1 MPVERS
7 QPRYEAEGNAM
18 KTLRTVLAQ
27 AEHQGV
33 AVGHFNISD
42 LAALKGIF
50 AAAHDI
56 GVPALV
62 GVSEGERAFMG
73 VRQVAALVASIRDE
87 YEYPIFINADHTR
100 SLANAE
106 AAARAG
112 FDEVL
117 FDGSALAYDE
127 NVAQTRRAVEAVKS
141 IDPSIVVEGELGHI
155 GTSSEILDAAPE
167 GLGPLTTPEEAR
179 QFVEATK
186 IDVLAPAVGNMHG
199 LLRSMVRG
207 ETAKRL
213 NIERIAEIKDAARI
227 FLTLHGGSGTNDDDL
242 RRAIKAG
249 MTIVHINT
257 ELRLAWRRGLEAAL
271 AGAPDEVAPYKIL
284 PGALQAVQEVVHT
297 RLQLFNRV

>member
-1 MPVERS
+1 
-7 QPRYEAEGNAM
+7 M
-18 KTLRTVLAQ
+18 KTLRTVLEQ

-33 AVGHFNISD
+33 AIGHFNISD
-42 LAALKGIF
+42 LATLNGIF
-50 AAAHDI
+50 AVAREM

-87 YEYPIFINADHTR
+87 YEYPIFLNGDHTR

-141 IDPSIVVEGELGHI
+141 IDPSIVVEGELGYI

-167 GLGPLTTPEEAR
+167 GLGALTTPEEAR
-179 QFVEATK
+179 QFVEATR

-227 FLTLHGGSGTNDDDL
+227 FLTLHGGSGTDDDDL

-284 PGALQAVQEVVHT
+284 PGAVRAVQEVVRA

>member
-1 MPVERS
+1 
-7 QPRYEAEGNAM
+7 M
-18 KTLRTVLAQ
+18 KTLRTVLEQ
-27 AEHQGV
+27 AEHQRV
-33 AVGHFNISD
+33 AVGHFNFSD

-50 AAAHDI
+50 AAAREM

-87 YEYPIFINADHTR
+87 YEYPIFLNADHTR

-117 FDGSALAYDE
+117 FDGSALAFEE
-127 NVAQTRRAVEAVKS
+127 NVAQTRRAVEVVKS
-141 IDPSIVVEGELGHI
+141 VDPSIVVEGELGYI
-155 GTSSEILDAAPE
+155 GTSSEILEAAPE
-167 GLGPLTTPEEAR
+167 GLSPLTTPEEAR

-199 LLRSMVRG
+199 LLQSMVRG

-213 NIERIAEIKDAARI
+213 NIERIAEIKAAARI

-271 AGAPDEVAPYKIL
+271 ANAPDEVAPYKIL
-284 PGALQAVQEVVHT
+284 PGALQAVQEVVRT

>member
-1 MPVERS
+1 
-7 QPRYEAEGNAM
+7 M

-73 VRQVAALVASIRDE
+73 VRQVAALVASIREE
-87 YEYPIFINADHTR
+87 YEYPIFLNADHTR

-141 IDPSIVVEGELGHI
+141 IDPSIVVEGELGYI
-155 GTSSEILDAAPE
+155 GSSSEILEAAPA
-167 GLGPLTTPEEAR
+167 GLGQLTTPEEAR
-179 QFVEATK
+179 QFVDATK

-199 LLRSMVRG
+199 MLRSMARG
-207 ETAKRL
+207 EAAKRL
-213 NIERIAEIKDAARI
+213 NIKRIAEIKEAARI
-227 FLTLHGGSGTNDDDL
+227 FLTLHGGSGTHDDDF
-242 RRAIKAG
+242 RQAIKAG

-271 AGAPDEVAPYKIL
+271 AKEPDEIAPYKIL
-284 PGALQAVQEVVHT
+284 PGALQAVQEVVRS